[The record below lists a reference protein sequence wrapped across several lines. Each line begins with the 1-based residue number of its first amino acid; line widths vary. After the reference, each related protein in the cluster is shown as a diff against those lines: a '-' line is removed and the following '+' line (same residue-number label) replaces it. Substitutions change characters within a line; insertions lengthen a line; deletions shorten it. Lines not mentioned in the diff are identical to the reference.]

1 MGKVV
6 VKGFLTEEEVNE
18 LNRVVGY
25 RIITGANLN
34 PEYLKHLKKLNEK
47 KKKNN
52 KKK

>member
-18 LNRVVGY
+18 LNRGGGY
-25 RIITGANLN
+25 RIMTGANLN
-34 PEYLKHLKKLNEK
+34 PEYLKHLKKINEK